1 MAGCTRWPMAND
13 KRARKGFSFTDA
25 LFLCSLD
32 PIVGQ
37 LVHMNRARVHLKG
50 EAKND
55 GLPLTVTLTLS
66 ATGSRA

>member
-1 MAGCTRWPMAND
+1 MND
-13 KRARKGFSFTDA
+13 EPKDFSFTDV
-25 LFLCSLD
+25 LFLRSFD
-32 PIVGQ
+32 PIAGQ

-50 EAKND
+50 EAKKD